1 MRPLLILALLL
12 APSGALADPSPRE
25 ILDKVLESD
34 SFGLSS
40 ADVRARALVKDDLGS
55 KRELA
60 FSGRSRKYAPKLSR
74 SLLRFSTP
82 ADINGVGF
90 LQLQKKDGDDDRH
103 LFLPELK
110 KSRRISGKMRGN
122 AFMGTDFNYADL
134 DRRDMRD
141 ANATSKPD
149 ENVGKFACHHLEVH
163 PTGADAVY
171 ARLEIWVRK
180 DNMVPLKTLMFNKAG
195 VQLKTLQTQELK
207 RIKGRWFITKSLM
220 TNHAERRTT
229 ELSLEEITPRE
240 DPIEEE
246 FTVRNLEKI

>member
-1 MRPLLILALLL
+1 MRSLVALALLL
-12 APSGALADPSPRE
+12 APSGALADPSARE

-40 ADVRARALVKDDLGS
+40 ADVRARAVVKDDLGS
-55 KRELA
+55 KRELS
-60 FSGRSRKYAPKLSR
+60 FSGRSRKYAPRLSR
-74 SLLRFSTP
+74 SILRFSAP

-141 ANATSKPD
+141 ASATSKPD
-149 ENVGKFACHHLEVH
+149 ENLGKFACHHLDVQ

-171 ARLEIWVRK
+171 ARLEVWVRK

-195 VQLKTLQTQELK
+195 VLLKTLQTQELK

-220 TNHAERRTT
+220 TNHAERRTS

-240 DPIEEE
+240 DAIDEE

>member
-1 MRPLLILALLL
+1 MLLL
-12 APSGALADPSPRE
+12 LVPSAALGQSLSARE

-40 ADVRARALVKDDLGS
+40 ADVRARAVAKDELGS
-55 KRELA
+55 QRELSFTA
-60 FSGRSRKYAPKLSR
+60 KSRKYAPRLSR
-74 SLLRFSTP
+74 SLLRFTSP
-82 ADINGVGF
+82 ADIKGVGF

-141 ANATSKPD
+141 ASATAKAG
-149 ENVGKFACHHLEVH
+149 ENLGKLACHHLDVQ
-163 PTGADAVY
+163 PTGGDAVY

-180 DNMVPLKTLMFNKAG
+180 DNLVPLKTLMFNKAG
-195 VQLKTLQTQELK
+195 VLLKTLQTQELK
-207 RIKGRWFITKSLM
+207 RIKGRWFITRSLM
-220 TNHAERRTT
+220 TNHAEHRTT
-229 ELSLEEITPRE
+229 ELTLEEITPRDDADDE
-240 DPIEEE
+240 A